1 MVGKFPVISKSLLI
15 TAILLLLSHAAPSAT
30 PEGGPVRFAFLTD
43 THLSIGSHAFDDLR
57 SCIRDINGLDSLDF
71 VIFGGDVTDF
81 GTDEEIAA
89 AKELMDSL
97 KFPYKVVAGNHDAK
111 WSESGCNTF
120 KNVFGYEHFE
130 FEAGGW
136 RFLGCNCGPDMR
148 MAPALLPRESMEWLE
163 GLDPGIPSIFI
174 NHYPQDTSVLN
185 YFDVTRALKRAG
197 VQFEIGGH
205 WHQNRVLNYDGIPA
219 VLCRSTLTD
228 KKRPAGYNIFRL
240 WQDRVTATERRID
253 PQTGIQEIPWY
264 DAALSPVCDTV
275 SYDADGIASSYPWM
289 RYDVNARYPQVQEV
303 WKFKDHSNI
312 AAGFA
317 RKGGRAWYTTASGSV
332 RCIRI
337 RDGKI
342 IWSKDFPGK
351 IFSTPAVSGRFLVF
365 GCTDGSIYALDARSG
380 RSLWTVRAGKS
391 VLASPVIRNG
401 RVYIGASDGIFRALK
416 LRSGKELWRFEDV
429 EGFVECRAFA
439 DGQQVVF
446 GSWGG
451 KLYSL
456 DPQSGALQWTWRCSK
471 PSRMYSPA
479 ATWPVKAA
487 GRIFI
492 AVPDRKV
499 YVLDASSGEELFRV
513 DGGREA
519 IGLSSDGST
528 VLVKTM
534 FNTSY
539 AFCADVPV
547 PDTEELPDEALL
559 WRVPN
564 GSRYEIGP
572 TQLLELGGTVL
583 TPTDKGNLIALSLA
597 DGSVQWYHKLSV
609 ALVNPLQAWI
619 RGGSL
624 FILASTMDGTVSL
637 MKASL

>member
-1 MVGKFPVISKSLLI
+1 MFKN
-15 TAILLLLSHAAPSAT
+15 LLLFAALLL
-30 PEGGPVRFAFLTD
+30 GGPVRFAFLTD
-43 THLSIGSHAFDDLR
+43 NHLSLGSHAFDDLR
-57 SCIRDINGLDSLDF
+57 CCIADINAQDSLDF
-71 VIFGGDVTDF
+71 AIFGGDVTDF

-89 AKELMDSL
+89 AKALMDSL
-97 KFPYKVVAGNHDAK
+97 RIPYWVVAGNHDAK

-120 KNVFGYEHFE
+120 RNVFGYEHFE

-163 GLDPGIPSIFI
+163 ALEPDRKSIFI

-219 VLCRSTLTD
+219 VLCRSSLTD
-228 KKRPAGYNIFRL
+228 KKRPTGYNIVTL
-240 WQDRVTATERRID
+240 WPDRISFTERR
-253 PQTGIQEIPWY
+253 PGHKPEEPWY
-264 DAALSPVCDTV
+264 ECALAPVRDTV
-275 SYDADGIASSYPWM
+275 TYDADGIAASYPWM

-303 WKFKDHSNI
+303 WKFKDHSNV

-317 RKGGRAWYTTASGSV
+317 RRGSRAWYTTASGSV

-337 RDGKI
+337 GDGKLL
-342 IWSKDFPGK
+342 WSKDFPGK
-351 IFSTPAVSGRFLVF
+351 IFSTPAVCGRYLVF
-365 GCTDGSIYALDARSG
+365 GCTDGSIYALNARNG
-380 RSLWTVRAGKS
+380 RTIWTAKAGKS
-391 VLASPVIRNG
+391 VLASPVILKG
-401 RVYIGASDGIFRALK
+401 RVFIGASDGVFRALD
-416 LRSGKELWRFEDV
+416 LRSGRELWRFEGVD
-429 EGFVECRAFA
+429 GFVECRPFA
-439 DGQQVVF
+439 DDRQVVF
-446 GSWGG
+446 GSWAN

-456 DPQSGALQWTWRCSK
+456 DPQTGALQWMWRCKKS
-471 PSRMYSPA
+471 SRMYSPA

-499 YVLDASSGEELFRV
+499 YALDAATGEELFRV

-519 IGLSSDGST
+519 IGLSSDGTT
-528 VLVKTM
+528 VLAKTM
-534 FNTSY
+534 HNTSY
-539 AFCADVPV
+539 AFRADVPR
-547 PDTEELPDEALL
+547 PAAEELPNESLL

-564 GSRYEIGP
+564 GAHYEIGP
-572 TQLLELGGTVL
+572 TQLLELCGLVL

-597 DGSVQWYHKLSV
+597 DGTPQWYHKIST
-609 ALVNPLQAWI
+609 ALINPLQAWKKG
-619 RGGSL
+619 RSL
-624 FILASTMDGTVSL
+624 YILASAMDGTVTL
-637 MKASL
+637 LRVAI

>member
-1 MVGKFPVISKSLLI
+1 MFKN
-15 TAILLLLSHAAPSAT
+15 LLLFAALLL
-30 PEGGPVRFAFLTD
+30 GGPVRFAFLTD
-43 THLSIGSHAFDDLR
+43 NHLSLGSHAFDDLR
-57 SCIRDINGLDSLDF
+57 CCIADINAQDSLDF
-71 VIFGGDVTDF
+71 AIFGGDVTDF

-89 AKELMDSL
+89 AKALMDSL
-97 KFPYKVVAGNHDAK
+97 RIPYWVVAGNHDAK

-120 KNVFGYEHFE
+120 RNVFGYEHFE

-163 GLDPGIPSIFI
+163 ALEPDHKSIFI
-174 NHYPQDTSVLN
+174 NHYPQDTSVLS

-228 KKRPAGYNIFRL
+228 KKRPAGYNIVTL
-240 WQDRVTATERRID
+240 WPDRIRFTERR
-253 PQTGIQEIPWY
+253 PGQKQEETWY
-264 DAALSPVCDTV
+264 ECSLAPVRDTV
-275 SYDADGIASSYPWM
+275 TYDADGIAASYPWM

-317 RKGGRAWYTTASGSV
+317 RRGRRAWYTTASGSV

-337 RDGKI
+337 GDGKQL
-342 IWSKDFPGK
+342 WSKDFPGK
-351 IFSTPAVSGRFLVF
+351 IFSTPAICGRYLIF
-365 GCTDGSIYALDARSG
+365 GCTDGFIYALNARNG
-380 RSLWTVRAGKS
+380 RTLWTARAGKS
-391 VLASPVIRNG
+391 VLASPVIRDG
-401 RVYIGASDGIFRALK
+401 RVFIGASDGIFRALD
-416 LRSGKELWRFEDV
+416 LRSGRELWRFDGV
-429 EGFVECRAFA
+429 DGFVECRPFA

-446 GSWGG
+446 GSWSN

-456 DPQSGALQWTWRCSK
+456 DPQTGALQWTWRCKKS
-471 PSRMYSPA
+471 SRMYSPA
-479 ATWPVKAA
+479 ATWPLKAA

-499 YVLDASSGEELFRV
+499 YALDAATGEELFRV

-519 IGLSSDGST
+519 IGLSSDGTT
-528 VLVKTM
+528 VLAKTM
-534 FNTSY
+534 HNTSY
-539 AFCADVPV
+539 AFRADVPR
-547 PDTEELPDEALL
+547 PAAGELPNESLL

-564 GSRYEIGP
+564 GAHYEIGP
-572 TQLLELGGTVL
+572 TQLLELCGFVL

-597 DGSVQWYHKLSV
+597 DGSAQWYHKIST
-609 ALVNPLQAWI
+609 ALINPLQAWKKG
-619 RGGSL
+619 RSVY
-624 FILASTMDGTVSL
+624 ILASAMDGTVTL
-637 MKASL
+637 LRVAI

>member
-1 MVGKFPVISKSLLI
+1 MFKN
-15 TAILLLLSHAAPSAT
+15 LLLFAALLL
-30 PEGGPVRFAFLTD
+30 GGPVRFAFLTD
-43 THLSIGSHAFDDLR
+43 NHLSLGSHAFDDLR
-57 SCIRDINGLDSLDF
+57 CCIADINAQDSLDF
-71 VIFGGDVTDF
+71 AIFGGDVTDF

-89 AKELMDSL
+89 AKALMDSL
-97 KFPYKVVAGNHDAK
+97 RIPYWVVAGNHDAK

-120 KNVFGYEHFE
+120 RNVFGYEHFE

-163 GLDPGIPSIFI
+163 ALEPDHKSIFI

-228 KKRPAGYNIFRL
+228 KKRPAGYNIVTL
-240 WQDRVTATERRID
+240 WQDRISFTERR
-253 PQTGIQEIPWY
+253 PGQKQEETWY
-264 DAALSPVCDTV
+264 ECSLAPVRDTV
-275 SYDADGIASSYPWM
+275 TYDADGIAASYPWM

-317 RKGGRAWYTTASGSV
+317 RRGRRAWYTTASGSV

-337 RDGKI
+337 GDGKQL
-342 IWSKDFPGK
+342 WSKDFPGK
-351 IFSTPAVSGRFLVF
+351 IFSTPAVCGRYLIF
-365 GCTDGSIYALDARSG
+365 GCTDGFIYALNARNG
-380 RSLWTVRAGKS
+380 RTLWTARAGKS
-391 VLASPVIRNG
+391 VLASPVIRDG
-401 RVYIGASDGIFRALK
+401 RVFIGASDGIFRALD
-416 LRSGKELWRFEDV
+416 LRSGRELWRFDGV
-429 EGFVECRAFA
+429 DGFVECRPFA

-446 GSWGG
+446 GSWSN

-456 DPQSGALQWTWRCSK
+456 DPQTGALQWTWRCKKS
-471 PSRMYSPA
+471 SRMYSPA
-479 ATWPVKAA
+479 ATWPLKAA

-499 YVLDASSGEELFRV
+499 YALDAATGEELFRV

-519 IGLSSDGST
+519 IGLSSDGTT
-528 VLVKTM
+528 VLAKTM
-534 FNTSY
+534 HNTSY
-539 AFCADVPV
+539 AFRADVPR
-547 PDTEELPDEALL
+547 PAAEELPNESLL

-564 GSRYEIGP
+564 GAHYEIGP
-572 TQLLELGGTVL
+572 TQLLELCGFVL

-597 DGSVQWYHKLSV
+597 DGSAQWYHKIST
-609 ALVNPLQAWI
+609 ALINPLQAWKKG
-619 RGGSL
+619 RSVY
-624 FILASTMDGTVSL
+624 ILASAMDGTVTL
-637 MKASL
+637 LRVAI

>member
-1 MVGKFPVISKSLLI
+1 MFKN
-15 TAILLLLSHAAPSAT
+15 LLLFAALLL
-30 PEGGPVRFAFLTD
+30 GGPVRFAFLTD
-43 THLSIGSHAFDDLR
+43 NHLSLGSHAFDDLCC
-57 SCIRDINGLDSLDF
+57 CIADINAQDSLDF
-71 VIFGGDVTDF
+71 AIFGGDVTDF

-89 AKELMDSL
+89 AKALMDSL
-97 KFPYKVVAGNHDAK
+97 RIPYWVVAGNHDAK

-120 KNVFGYEHFE
+120 RNVFGYEHFE

-163 GLDPGIPSIFI
+163 ALEPDHKSIFI

-228 KKRPAGYNIFRL
+228 KKRPAGYNIVTL
-240 WQDRVTATERRID
+240 WQDRISFTERR
-253 PQTGIQEIPWY
+253 PGQKQEETWY
-264 DAALSPVCDTV
+264 ECSLAPVRDTV
-275 SYDADGIASSYPWM
+275 TYDADGIAASYPWM

-317 RKGGRAWYTTASGSV
+317 RRGRRAWYTTASGSV

-337 RDGKI
+337 GDGKQL
-342 IWSKDFPGK
+342 WSKDFPGK
-351 IFSTPAVSGRFLVF
+351 IFSTPAVCGRYLIF
-365 GCTDGSIYALDARSG
+365 GCTDGFIYALNARNG
-380 RSLWTVRAGKS
+380 RTLWTARAGKS
-391 VLASPVIRNG
+391 VLASPVIRDG
-401 RVYIGASDGIFRALK
+401 RVFIGASDGIFRALD
-416 LRSGKELWRFEDV
+416 LRSGRELWRFDGV
-429 EGFVECRAFA
+429 DGFVECRPFA

-446 GSWGG
+446 GSWSN

-456 DPQSGALQWTWRCSK
+456 DPQTGALQWTWRCKKS
-471 PSRMYSPA
+471 SRMYSPA

-499 YVLDASSGEELFRV
+499 YALDAATGEELFRV

-519 IGLSSDGST
+519 IGLSSDGTT
-528 VLVKTM
+528 VLAKTM
-534 FNTSY
+534 HNTSY
-539 AFCADVPV
+539 AFRADVPR
-547 PDTEELPDEALL
+547 PAAEELPNESLL

-564 GSRYEIGP
+564 GAHYEIGP
-572 TQLLELGGTVL
+572 TQLLELCGLVL

-597 DGSVQWYHKLSV
+597 DGTPQWYHKIST
-609 ALVNPLQAWI
+609 ALINPLQAWKKG
-619 RGGSL
+619 RSL
-624 FILASTMDGTVSL
+624 YILASAMDGTVTL
-637 MKASL
+637 LRVAI